1 MMFKISW
8 AADPCRASQGL
19 CSFDWGWSIVV
30 KYTCFHVQLFI
41 DLIPS
46 HRESPNFWHVISQ
59 HRTTLYWNHIVTDWQ
74 GSASRKIPSHW
85 ICPRLNNRLGQFQA
99 EVLLTWLI
107 IFHEFKSI
115 ALETNWWFWQ
125 DFTSKNMSSP
135 CVDCRKIK
143 KIVIYMRKNQKSAKK
158 SRKAHGRERPRFWT
172 LEKWWLVVTILKN
185 CIEI

>member
-1 MMFKISW
+1 MIFTISW
-8 AADPCRASQGL
+8 AADPCRPRIV
-19 CSFDWGWSIVV
+19 WSRSRTVLLFNKLSKV
-30 KYTCFHVQLFI
+30 WRVHVCQNYCQKTSFHVQVFI
-41 DLIPS
+41 GLIPS
-46 HRESPNFWHVISQ
+46 HKESPNFWRVISQ

-143 KIVIYMRKNQKSAKK
+143 K
-158 SRKAHGRERPRFWT
+158 
-172 LEKWWLVVTILKN
+172 
-185 CIEI
+185 